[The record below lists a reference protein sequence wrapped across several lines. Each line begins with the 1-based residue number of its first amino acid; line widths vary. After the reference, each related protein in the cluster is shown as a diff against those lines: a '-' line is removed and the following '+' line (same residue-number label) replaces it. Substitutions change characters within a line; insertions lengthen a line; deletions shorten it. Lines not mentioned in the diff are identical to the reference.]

1 MASAIESRLKL
12 PAELKPESVVAVID
26 TREQIPLDLSP
37 LQIMYGT
44 LATGDY
50 SLAGYED
57 DVAIERKSLPDLLGC
72 VGVDRERFDREIQ
85 RMRGYS
91 TRALIVEATW
101 RQIRAGGW
109 RSRVTPAAV
118 EGSLRGWEAKGI
130 PVVLTGNHKEA
141 GRHVAR
147 MLFLTARRKWRGVR
161 KMIGLGLKI
170 EGDAA

>member
-1 MASAIESRLKL
+1 MTTPSI
-12 PAELKPESVVAVID
+12 PAELKPESVVAIVD

-37 LQIMYGT
+37 LQIAYDG

-57 DVAIERKSLPDLLGC
+57 EVAIQRKSLSDLLGC
-72 VGVDRERFDREIQ
+72 VGIDREIL

-101 RQIRAGGW
+101 DDIRAGGW
-109 RSRVTPAAV
+109 RSKVTPTAV
-118 EGSLRGWEAKGI
+118 EGSLRGWEARGI
-130 PVVLTGNHKEA
+130 PVVLTGTHEEA

-147 MLFLTARRKWRGVR
+147 MLFLTARRKWRGVW
-161 KMIGLGLKI
+161 KMIGHGLKTG
-170 EGDAA
+170 EGTP